1 MYVETDFLLGLAKED
16 DWLQDAAHDA
26 LEEYEE
32 IHTSITAYTEFLMLA
47 YDEAAADY
55 TVDVGRVVANLVELV
70 PVRPQEHEEAV
81 LTAAVLA
88 AEQEFT
94 PFDAIHA
101 GIAIVTDESVL
112 STEQDYDTIELDRIP
127 LDELGS

>member
-1 MYVETDFLLGLAKED
+1 MYVETDFLLSLAKED

-47 YDEAAADY
+47 YDEEAADY
-55 TVDVGRVVANLVELV
+55 TVDVGRVVADLIELV

-127 LDELGS
+127 LDEVGS

>member
-1 MYVETDFLLGLAKED
+1 MYVETDFLLGLAKQD
-16 DWLQDAAHDA
+16 DWLQDAAHNS

-47 YDEAAADY
+47 YDEETADY

-81 LTAAVLA
+81 LTATVLA